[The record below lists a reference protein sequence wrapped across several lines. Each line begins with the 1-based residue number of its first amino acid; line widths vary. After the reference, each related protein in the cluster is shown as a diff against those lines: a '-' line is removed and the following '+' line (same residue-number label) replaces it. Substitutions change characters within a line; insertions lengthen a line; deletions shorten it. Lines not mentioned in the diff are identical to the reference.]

1 MVCDKYTHLYVCIS
15 IYMYLHVFVYIYT
28 YFFVYSYVCICT
40 HIRVYKHLCVFIRIY
55 TYWYVLPLSYP
66 RRGPPWG
73 DPPQPPSLS
82 ICGGCC
88 FDCIQLHIPDSFY
101 LLSSFSVALLKQTCS
116 LLLLAYCFSCNFLAS
131 RSTIAQVSTFVV
143 KQ

>member
-101 LLSSFSVALLKQTCS
+101 AFLLHCSSKLAPYCCSRIASLQLSSLPVP
-116 LLLLAYCFSCNFLAS
+116 
-131 RSTIAQVSTFVV
+131 
-143 KQ
+143 